1 MEPLNK
7 TDRSQAFRKFLGL
20 YLLILAI
27 PLIAAYFLFSN
38 GSLGSEN
45 DKLKKTIEEQKK
57 LLARMDTL
65 GNILKRID
73 DTDKKMATIP
83 KDDDMARAELMKVS
97 EGYKTGIAST
107 LVELR
112 TDSSKLVFNDNK
124 RISRNLIKD
133 FDVFLTYRG
142 TIELLR
148 KTLADKG
155 IDTQEKERL
164 AAELKAALDKNQMLS
179 LMAGAANKAS
189 GGGGGGGGGGAD
201 KGEVARLNN
210 ELMKANEQLGDCRR
224 SSGAVDLLRD
234 QLKFAGADCEKIRA
248 DDETGSKAERKQR
261 YASARR
267 TFEELTRTTRNA
279 DIKESANQ
287 KISQIDA
294 KQ

>member
-1 MEPLNK
+1 
-7 TDRSQAFRKFLGL
+7 
-20 YLLILAI
+20 
-27 PLIAAYFLFSN
+27 
-38 GSLGSEN
+38 
-45 DKLKKTIEEQKK
+45 
-57 LLARMDTL
+57 MDTL

-73 DTDKKMATIP
+73 DTDKKMANIP
-83 KDDDMARAELMKVS
+83 KDDDMARAELLKIS
-97 EGYKTGIAST
+97 EGYKTGISST

-179 LMAGAANKAS
+179 LMAGAANKAPS
-189 GGGGGGGGGGAD
+189 GGGGGGGGGD

-224 SSGAVDLLRD
+224 STGAVDLLRD

-248 DDETGSKAERKQR
+248 DDETGSKSERKQR